1 MIRTCLCIILLYK
14 KGNCLSISRST
25 EFMSSILCKKERGDL
40 LAFRIQVKENSI
52 ENPFHT
58 TSVSKDTHGSGPSLY
73 FPKGSFYKIGSTNFA
88 PQDHLGFLKL
98 TGIQPL
104 SLLGR
109 KFHLIK
115 REQIID
121 LGL

>member
-1 MIRTCLCIILLYK
+1 MRL
-14 KGNCLSISRST
+14 
-25 EFMSSILCKKERGDL
+25 MSSILCKKQREDL

-73 FPKGSFYKIGSTNFA
+73 FPKCSFYKIGGADPFS
-88 PQDHLGFLKL
+88 QSLLSFLKPL
-98 TGIQPL
+98 GIQPL
-104 SLLGR
+104 SLLSR

-115 REQIID
+115 REQIVD
-121 LGL
+121 L